1 MICTI
6 AKFIIEICVLNVI
19 YWVICGIL
27 IGINPSAGIRM
38 SKIHIGKNTYTLFY
52 LTQMTK
58 FTFVLS
64 VIIYISLSKIG
75 LSFDLATSVF
85 ILHFYIYNRFEAYMY
100 LKIYYQVFMI
110 DVYTDLDEF
119 LKKIGYKQ

>member
-1 MICTI
+1 MIWTI
-6 AKFIIEICVLNVI
+6 AKFIIEICALNVI
-19 YWVICGIL
+19 YWVLCGVL
-27 IGINPSAGIRM
+27 IGINPAASIRM
-38 SKIHIGKNTYTLFY
+38 PRIRIGKKVYTLFY

-75 LSFDLATSVF
+75 LSIDLATSIF

-100 LKIYYQVFMI
+100 LNIYYQAFMI

>member
-1 MICTI
+1 MIWTI
-6 AKFIIEICVLNVI
+6 AKFIIEICALNVI
-19 YWVICGIL
+19 YWVICGVL
-27 IGINPSAGIRM
+27 IGINPSACIRM
-38 SKIHIGKNTYTLFY
+38 SKIHIGKKAYTLFY

-75 LSFDLATSVF
+75 LSFDLATSIF